1 VLVLV
6 LVLVLVIVIVIVF
19 VLVID
24 FSFSDYDYANEHD
37 LGREDSLPACNYLIY
52 CLSTTVTTG
61 GFPVNNNKE
70 QVVITVLGANKP
82 GILAGITRTIA
93 DSNVNVED
101 VSQKIM
107 QDLFA
112 LMMMTDFSTANCS
125 FEEFQN
131 RMQAMADQL
140 RVKVFIQ
147 HEDVFRYQHRL

>member
-1 VLVLV
+1 M
-6 LVLVLVIVIVIVF
+6 
-19 VLVID
+19 
-24 FSFSDYDYANEHD
+24 N
-37 LGREDSLPACNYLIY
+37 RK
-52 CLSTTVTTG
+52 
-61 GFPVNNNKE
+61 KE

-82 GILAGITRTIA
+82 GILAGITKAIA

-125 FEEFQN
+125 IEAFQS
-131 RMQAMADQL
+131 RMQAVSEQL

-147 HEDVFRYQHRL
+147 HEDVFRFQHRL

>member
-1 VLVLV
+1 L
-6 LVLVLVIVIVIVF
+6 
-19 VLVID
+19 
-24 FSFSDYDYANEHD
+24 N
-37 LGREDSLPACNYLIY
+37 RK
-52 CLSTTVTTG
+52 
-61 GFPVNNNKE
+61 KE

-82 GILAGITRTIA
+82 GILAGITRAIA

-125 FEEFQN
+125 FEDFQS
-131 RMQAMADQL
+131 RMQTVAEQL

-147 HEDVFRYQHRL
+147 HEDVFRFQHRL

>member
-1 VLVLV
+1 M
-6 LVLVLVIVIVIVF
+6 
-19 VLVID
+19 
-24 FSFSDYDYANEHD
+24 N
-37 LGREDSLPACNYLIY
+37 RK
-52 CLSTTVTTG
+52 
-61 GFPVNNNKE
+61 KE

-82 GILAGITRTIA
+82 GILAGITRAIA

-125 FEEFQN
+125 FEDFQS
-131 RMQAMADQL
+131 RMQAVSEKL

-147 HEDVFRYQHRL
+147 HEDVFRFQHRL

>member
-1 VLVLV
+1 
-6 LVLVLVIVIVIVF
+6 
-19 VLVID
+19 
-24 FSFSDYDYANEHD
+24 
-37 LGREDSLPACNYLIY
+37 
-52 CLSTTVTTG
+52 VTTG

-112 LMMMTDFSTANCS
+112 LMMMTDFSSANCS

-131 RMQAMADQL
+131 RMQAMAEQL